1 MVEWRDV
8 RLPEE
13 LCAEVERRYAKRFSN
28 VSELLTLVLQ
38 ELSRQD
44 VHQLDDAEQ
53 AIIEKRLKDLGY
65 V

>member
-8 RLPEE
+8 RLSEE
-13 LCAEVERRYAKRFSN
+13 LCAEVERRYAKRFSD
-28 VSELLTLVLQ
+28 VGEILTLVLK

-44 VHQLDDAEQ
+44 IDRLDDAEQ